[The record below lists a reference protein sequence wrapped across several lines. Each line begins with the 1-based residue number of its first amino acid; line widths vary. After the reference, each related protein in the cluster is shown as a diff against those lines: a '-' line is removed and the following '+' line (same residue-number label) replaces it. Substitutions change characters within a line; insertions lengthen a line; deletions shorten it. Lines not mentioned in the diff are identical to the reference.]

1 MSDLKSSYRQIMKA
15 TYIFGGVEF
24 FKILIK
30 VIQSKV
36 MAVLL
41 GPAGIRIYKLV
52 LSTSRLIE
60 GFTNFGLKTSSVKN
74 ISEANASKND
84 KPMIYYPLSVLM
96 LA

>member
-41 GPAGIRIYKLV
+41 GTAGIRIY
-52 LSTSRLIE
+52 
-60 GFTNFGLKTSSVKN
+60 TNFVLKS
-74 ISEANASKND
+74 
-84 KPMIYYPLSVLM
+84 
-96 LA
+96 